1 MSKNIKTAQFGGVG
15 GGGQASPFTPGKK
28 PMGVGQG
35 ARGINMYIDEDMS
48 FENILSKTH
57 MDPVPSDKNL
67 ETRLSIFHK
76 QNPEQEA
83 ANYILDPSERL
94 RVKFKAFLHN
104 YKQSLELEAES
115 IIKNS
120 PQYIKEHLKTKEEH
134 LTTREESLQSRR
146 KYNKDTQYPR
156 EQYLDPDKPSRL
168 HYAISDQEINRIA
181 EGHAIGRRNR
191 IKKEYPQDER
201 NQFDTVA
208 YDRWPEM
215 SYKQIEVK
223 DGWQGLDD
231 YLDNG
236 AKANRDYAS
245 DLYNETTIN
254 DYLDPDGRANVHPR
268 KEMGVIPE
276 GSALKTVDLNKGIES
291 NLRKNESDTTY
302 ADKKDFHKNTIDGLE
317 DIYKI
322 YPYGNSGH
330 SF

>member
-1 MSKNIKTAQFGGVG
+1 MSNNIKTAQFGGVG

-67 ETRLSIFHK
+67 ETRISIFHT

-83 ANYILDPSERL
+83 ANYILDPSERM
-94 RVKFKAFLHN
+94 RAKFKASLLN
-104 YKQSLELEAES
+104 YKRSLELEAES

-120 PQYIKEHLKTKEEH
+120 PEYIKEHLKVKEEH
-134 LTTREESLQSRR
+134 LMTREESLQSRR
-146 KYNKDTQYPR
+146 KYNKDTKYPR
-156 EQYLDPDKPSRL
+156 EQYIDPDKPSRL
-168 HYAISDQEINRIA
+168 HFAISDQEINRIA

-191 IKKEYPQDER
+191 IQKEYPEDER
-201 NQFDTVA
+201 NIFDTVA

-215 SYKQIEVK
+215 SYKQIETK
-223 DGWQGLDD
+223 DGWQGLED
-231 YLDNG
+231 YLNNG
-236 AKANRDYAS
+236 AKANRDYTS

-254 DYLDPDGRANVHPR
+254 DYIDPDGRANVHPR
-268 KEMGVIPE
+268 KEMGEVAE
-276 GSALKTVDLNKGIES
+276 NSVLNDVDLFQGIES
-291 NLRKNESDTTY
+291 NLRKNESDSTY

-317 DIYKI
+317 DIYPI
-322 YPYGNSGH
+322 YFYGNSGH